1 MTVSY
6 TGSVPDY
13 CTCGAQLPEDARFC
27 HKCGKPQYDYPE
39 PEQEPAPAAA
49 PAPAQISSRPPETEI
64 SFHNRIAVRVSFL
77 AALVAFLFTA
87 FPLPPLIT
95 VVRLLVCFVA
105 AGFIAVYVY
114 KRRTGQSVTIR
125 GGARLGWM
133 IGIFSFTITTVLLGV
148 GLLLLSAF
156 RQEVLGKD
164 PNVDRLIHM
173 MEDQGY
179 MVSALLS
186 GLLLL
191 FVLYTILPM
200 LGGAICA
207 KVLEKDS

>member
-1 MTVSY
+1 
-6 TGSVPDY
+6 
-13 CTCGAQLPEDARFC
+13 
-27 HKCGKPQYDYPE
+27 
-39 PEQEPAPAAA
+39 
-49 PAPAQISSRPPETEI
+49 
-64 SFHNRIAVRVSFL
+64 
-77 AALVAFLFTA
+77 
-87 FPLPPLIT
+87 
-95 VVRLLVCFVA
+95 
-105 AGFIAVYVY
+105 
-114 KRRTGQSVTIR
+114 VTIR

-133 IGIFSFTITTVLLGV
+133 TGIFSFTILTVLLAV

-156 RQEVLGKD
+156 RQEVMGKD

-173 MEDQGY
+173 MEDQNY

-207 KVLEKDS
+207 KVLQKDS

>member
-27 HKCGKPQYDYPE
+27 HKCGKPQYDYPALE
-39 PEQEPAPAAA
+39 PESVPAAA
-49 PAPAQISSRPPETEI
+49 PAVVSRPADTEI
-64 SFHNRIAVRVSFL
+64 SFHNRTAVRVSFL
-77 AALVAFLFTA
+77 AALVAFLLTA
-87 FPLPPLIT
+87 FPLPPFIT

-114 KRRTGQSVTIR
+114 KRRTGQAVTIR

-133 IGIFSFTITTVLLGV
+133 TGLFSFTASLILLTVEILNFSELKEQVSRQDPRFHELAAMVGDQALMIGV
-148 GLLLLSAF
+148 IVAGIIISF
-156 RQEVLGKD
+156 V
-164 PNVDRLIHM
+164 
-173 MEDQGY
+173 
-179 MVSALLS
+179 
-186 GLLLL
+186 L
-191 FVLYTILPM
+191 FVLLPM

-207 KVLEKDS
+207 KVLQKDS

>member
-39 PEQEPAPAAA
+39 PEPEPAPVAA
-49 PAPAQISSRPPETEI
+49 PVQISGRPADTEI
-64 SFHNRIAVRVSFL
+64 SFHNRTAVRVSFL
-77 AALVAFLFTA
+77 AALVAFLLTA
-87 FPLPPLIT
+87 FPLPPFIT

-114 KRRTGQSVTIR
+114 KRRTGQAVTIR
-125 GGARLGWM
+125 AGARLGWM
-133 IGIFSFTITTVLLGV
+133 TGIFSFTIATVLLGV
-148 GLLLLSAF
+148 GLLLLSTF

-173 MEDQGY
+173 MEDQSY